1 MAKMRKEYDKVDVSL
16 GNELRNIRK
25 QKRMTLQYVA
35 DRIGCTKGLI
45 SFYESGHTAV
55 SIPQLIK
62 LCDVYNVSYADVLN
76 AVRKIVYSKK

>member
-1 MAKMRKEYDKVDVSL
+1 MKKEYDKIDVAIGHEL
-16 GNELRNIRK
+16 KKIRNE
-25 QKRMTLQYVA
+25 KRMTMQYVA

-62 LCDVYNVSYADVLN
+62 MCDVYNVTYADVLN
-76 AVRKIVYSKK
+76 AVKKIVYSKK

>member
-1 MAKMRKEYDKVDVSL
+1 MKKEYDKIDVAI
-16 GNELRNIRK
+16 GNELKRIRK
-25 QKRMTLQYVA
+25 EKRMTMQYVA

-62 LCDVYNVSYADVLN
+62 MCDVYNVTYGDVLN
-76 AVRKIVYSKK
+76 AVKRIVYSKK